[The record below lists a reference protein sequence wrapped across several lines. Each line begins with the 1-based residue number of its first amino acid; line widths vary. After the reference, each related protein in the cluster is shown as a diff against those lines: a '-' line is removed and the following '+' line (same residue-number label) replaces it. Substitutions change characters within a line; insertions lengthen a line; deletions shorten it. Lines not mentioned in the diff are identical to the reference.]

1 MPRNAA
7 GSCCARGGC
16 RVTWPTW
23 GRRCCGCCDCAHS
36 IALGVLQLQH
46 TPGQGPGIYH
56 NFSSRHIGSKQT
68 RERTRLCYWK
78 PGPGGI
84 WWFDAA
90 TSRYNE
96 KHGFGDVTETAFSSY
111 LRFAAMFEQAELRG
125 IQMGPNGP
133 PNAKKP
139 LKSPQKSIF

>member
-1 MPRNAA
+1 MPDANPLPA
-7 GSCCARGGC
+7 GFGGSM
-16 RVTWPTW
+16 
-23 GRRCCGCCDCAHS
+23 RR
-36 IALGVLQLQH
+36 
-46 TPGQGPGIYH
+46 
-56 NFSSRHIGSKQT
+56 RHAITK
-68 RERTRLCYWK
+68 
-78 PGPGGI
+78 
-84 WWFDAA
+84 
-90 TSRYNE
+90 